1 MGHGRGYPRLHRE
14 VPKPL
19 TYDIVRYEPGLKAQ
33 VAELQRHLWGH
44 DVALNRAY
52 LEWKYEQNPYIAEPL
67 VCLAVS
73 SGQVVGMRGL
83 FGSQWEV
90 GTGSETA
97 LVPCADDLVIAPEH
111 RNRGL
116 VAQIMSGTVDELA
129 STGYRYA
136 FSLSAGAI
144 TMIASL
150 ASGWRG
156 VGSMREAQRKREGL
170 LDRLPAGLR
179 KVPIL
184 WRYAE
189 AVARLHHR
197 LERPLFMSL
206 DRPAQ
211 RVRPPHGAPVRVEQ
225 TPRVEAMAELVR
237 RLGHDG
243 RIRHVRDE
251 RYLAWRYR
259 NPLHEYRFV
268 YWERERLEGYLVL
281 QATRS
286 APGRG
291 INIVDWEATSP
302 AIREELLLAAVRWG
316 GFSQLTIW
324 TATLS
329 GDMLPVISR
338 AGFLPVASRSRRST
352 SPNILVWDARRQMP
366 AQDIVLGGR
375 RLLDPASWDMR
386 MVYSMAG

>member
-1 MGHGRGYPRLHRE
+1 MTH
-14 VPKPL
+14 
-19 TYDIVRYEPGLKAQ
+19 DIVRYEPGLKAQ
-33 VAELQRHLWGH
+33 VAELQRYLWGH

-67 VCLAVS
+67 ICLAVN

-83 FGSQWEV
+83 FGSRWEV

-97 LVPCADDLVIAPEH
+97 LVPCADDFVIAPEH

-116 VAQIMSGTVDELA
+116 VAQIMSRTLDELA
-129 STGYRYA
+129 STGCRYA
-136 FSLSAGAI
+136 FSLSAGAV

-156 VGSMREAQRKREGL
+156 VGSMREAQRKTEGL

-189 AVARLHHR
+189 AVARIQHR

-206 DRPAQ
+206 DRRAQ
-211 RVRPPHGAPVRVEQ
+211 RLRAPHGARVRVEQ

-281 QATRS
+281 QATRRD
-286 APGRG
+286 PGRG

-324 TATLS
+324 TATLP

-338 AGFLPVASRSRRST
+338 AGFVPVASGSRRST
-352 SPNILVWDARRQMP
+352 SPTILVWDVQRQMP